1 MRAMLPLALS
11 MITIWTAAT
20 WADDKSD
27 CRDGKNADLKIKGC
41 SALIKTDTKDA
52 IAYYN
57 RGAAFQTKGDVDR
70 AITDY
75 DAAIGLKPDYAAAY
89 ENRARA
95 YVAKGDYTRAVAD
108 VTKAG
113 ELTPKVAVRPKAVP
127 SATKAEKVVA
137 KQPVAAQTKTT
148 QTAVVAA
155 EKQQAEPP
163 VKAAATKSAGLAYVG
178 TQAAGIAGQLK
189 CGAVRPAVM
198 IAGRAA
204 RPWPR

>member
-27 CRDGKNADLKIKGC
+27 CRDGKTADLKIKGC
-41 SALIKTDTKDA
+41 SALIKTDTKDS

-57 RGAAFQTKGDVDR
+57 RGSAFQTKGDVDR

-75 DAAIGLKPDYAAAY
+75 DMAIGLKPDYAAAY

-95 YVAKGDYTRAVAD
+95 YVSKGDYTRAVAD

-127 SATKAEKVVA
+127 SATQAQKVVA
-137 KQPVAAQTKTT
+137 KPAAAQATT
-148 QTAVVAA
+148 TAAA
-155 EKQQAEPP
+155 EKQAEAVMKAPP
-163 VKAAATKSAGLAYVG
+163 KAA
-178 TQAAGIAGQLK
+178 
-189 CGAVRPAVM
+189 PA
-198 IAGRAA
+198 
-204 RPWPR
+204 WPDWAPKQQESTSN

>member
-11 MITIWTAAT
+11 LVTIWTAAT

-41 SALIKTDTKDA
+41 SALIKADAKDA
-52 IAYYN
+52 TALYN
-57 RGAAFQTKGDVDR
+57 RGAAFQSKGDVDK

-113 ELTPKVAVRPKAVP
+113 ELAPKVAVKPKAVP
-127 SATKAEKVVA
+127 SATKAEKVKAVA
-137 KQPVAAQTKTT
+137 KQPVPAQTS

-155 EKQQAEPP
+155 EKQQQAEPP
-163 VKAAATKSAGLAYVG
+163 VKAAAKS
-178 TQAAGIAGQLK
+178 
-189 CGAVRPAVM
+189 PD
-198 IAGRAA
+198 
-204 RPWPR
+204 WPTWAPKHQESQGN

>member
-1 MRAMLPLALS
+1 MPRTRSP
-11 MITIWTAAT
+11 TTTA
-20 WADDKSD
+20 
-27 CRDGKNADLKIKGC
+27 GPPI
-41 SALIKTDTKDA
+41 
-52 IAYYN
+52 
-57 RGAAFQTKGDVDR
+57 QTKGDVDR

-127 SATKAEKVVA
+127 SATKAEKVKAVA
-137 KQPVAAQTKTT
+137 KQPVVAQTKTT

-155 EKQQAEPP
+155 EKQQAEPA
-163 VKAAATKSAGLAYVG
+163 VKAAATKSAD
-178 TQAAGIAGQLK
+178 
-189 CGAVRPAVM
+189 
-198 IAGRAA
+198 
-204 RPWPR
+204 WPTWAPKQQELQGN

>member
-1 MRAMLPLALS
+1 MRAKLPLALS
-11 MITIWTAAT
+11 MIVIWTAAT

-57 RGAAFQTKGDVDR
+57 RGAAYQTKGDVDK
-70 AITDY
+70 AITDF

-127 SATKAEKVVA
+127 SATTKVVPSATKAEKAVA
-137 KQPVAAQTKTT
+137 KQPVATQT
-148 QTAVVAA
+148 QTAVIAA
-155 EKQQAEPP
+155 EKQQQSEP
-163 VKAAATKSAGLAYVG
+163 VMKAAPKG
-178 TQAAGIAGQLK
+178 
-189 CGAVRPAVM
+189 P
-198 IAGRAA
+198 
-204 RPWPR
+204 PDWPNWAPKHQESQGN

>member
-27 CRDGKNADLKIKGC
+27 CRDGKNVDLKIKGC

-52 IAYYN
+52 IAYFN

-70 AITDY
+70 AITDF

-113 ELTPKVAVRPKAVP
+113 ELTPKVAVRPKTVP
-127 SATKAEKVVA
+127 TKAEKVVA
-137 KQPVAAQTKTT
+137 KQPVAT
-148 QTAVVAA
+148 QTTVVAP
-155 EKQQAEPP
+155 EKSEP
-163 VKAAATKSAGLAYVG
+163 VMKAAPK
-178 TQAAGIAGQLK
+178 AA
-189 CGAVRPAVM
+189 PA
-198 IAGRAA
+198 
-204 RPWPR
+204 WPDWMPKQESGG

>member
-20 WADDKSD
+20 LADDKSD

-41 SALIKTDTKDA
+41 SALIKTDAKDA
-52 IAYYN
+52 IAYFN

-70 AITDY
+70 AITDF

-127 SATKAEKVVA
+127 SATKAPEKVVA
-137 KQPVAAQTKTT
+137 KQPVAAQTT
-148 QTAVVAA
+148 VAA
-155 EKQQAEPP
+155 EKQAEP
-163 VKAAATKSAGLAYVG
+163 VMKAAPK
-178 TQAAGIAGQLK
+178 AA
-189 CGAVRPAVM
+189 PA
-198 IAGRAA
+198 
-204 RPWPR
+204 WPEWMPKQESGG

>member
-1 MRAMLPLALS
+1 MRAKLPLALS
-11 MITIWTAAT
+11 LITIWTAAT
-20 WADDKSD
+20 LADDKSD

-75 DAAIGLKPDYAAAY
+75 DMAIGLKPDYAEAY

-95 YVAKGDYTRAVAD
+95 YVSKGDYTRAVAD

-137 KQPVAAQTKTT
+137 KQPVPAQTT
-148 QTAVVAA
+148 VVAA
-155 EKQQAEPP
+155 QKQAE
-163 VKAAATKSAGLAYVG
+163 
-178 TQAAGIAGQLK
+178 
-189 CGAVRPAVM
+189 AVM
-198 IAGRAA
+198 KADPAPKQPVPG
-204 RPWPR
+204 WPNWAPKYQESGGN

>member
-11 MITIWTAAT
+11 LITIGTAAT

-41 SALIKTDTKDA
+41 SALIKTDAKDA

-57 RGAAFQTKGDVDR
+57 RGSAFQTKGDVDK

-75 DAAIGLKPDYAAAY
+75 DKAIGLKPDYAAAY
-89 ENRARA
+89 DSRARA

-113 ELTPKVAVRPKAVP
+113 ELAPKMAVRPKAVP
-127 SATKAEKVVA
+127 SASKTEKVVA
-137 KQPVAAQTKTT
+137 KQPVPAQT
-148 QTAVVAA
+148 TATA
-155 EKQQAEPP
+155 EKQAEPP
-163 VKAAATKSAGLAYVG
+163 MKAPPKAAT
-178 TQAAGIAGQLK
+178 
-189 CGAVRPAVM
+189 PA
-198 IAGRAA
+198 
-204 RPWPR
+204 WPDWVPRQESGG

>member
-113 ELTPKVAVRPKAVP
+113 ELAPKVAVRPKAVP

-137 KQPVAAQTKTT
+137 KQPVAAQKT

-155 EKQQAEPP
+155 EKQQADPP
-163 VKAAATKSAGLAYVG
+163 MKAAATKAPDWPTWAPKQQESAGN
-178 TQAAGIAGQLK
+178 
-189 CGAVRPAVM
+189 
-198 IAGRAA
+198 
-204 RPWPR
+204 

>member
-27 CRDGKNADLKIKGC
+27 CRDGKTADLKIKGC
-41 SALIKTDTKDA
+41 SALIKTDTKDS

-57 RGAAFQTKGDVDR
+57 RGSAYQTKGDVDR

-75 DAAIGLKPDYAAAY
+75 DMAIGLKPDYAAAY

-95 YVAKGDYTRAVAD
+95 YVSKGDYTRAVAD

-127 SATKAEKVVA
+127 SATA
-137 KQPVAAQTKTT
+137 
-148 QTAVVAA
+148 TAVRASSRPSTGGPA
-155 EKQQAEPP
+155 GAPG
-163 VKAAATKSAGLAYVG
+163 AATGS
-178 TQAAGIAGQLK
+178 
-189 CGAVRPAVM
+189 R
-198 IAGRAA
+198 GRSRGNRSCRCRA
-204 RPWPR
+204 RRHR